1 MNEETVR
8 EGILAFIQSEI
19 AYPGTEVSEETD
31 LFDAGVLDSLML
43 LRLILYLETTYSI
56 AFSPEDLS
64 SSAFARVPSMGAL
77 VLQRIEAR
85 P

>member
-1 MNEETVR
+1 MNEETVK

-19 AYPGTEVSEETD
+19 AYPGTEVTDETD

-56 AFSPEDLS
+56 AFSPDDLS
-64 SSAFARVPSMGAL
+64 GAAFARVPSMSAL
-77 VLQRIEAR
+77 VVQRAEAH